1 MEKVSCFQVYSRS
14 AQDGLYFMV
23 DKIWIEE
30 SRIFFRVVEEIP
42 SQEFHFRKEKGNNIY
57 SIHEEDLFSIRC
69 RLYF

>member
-14 AQDGLYFMV
+14 AQEGLHFMV
-23 DKIWIEE
+23 DKIWIKE

-42 SQEFHFRKEKGNNIY
+42 SQELHFRREKGNNIY
-57 SIHEEDLFSIRC
+57 SIHENDLFSIRC

>member
-1 MEKVSCFQVYSRS
+1 MEKVSCFQVYSNS
-14 AQDGLYFMV
+14 LQDGLYFMV
-23 DKIWIEE
+23 DKIWIKE

-42 SQEFHFRKEKGNNIY
+42 SQKFHFRKETGKNIY